1 MAVPT
6 PTFTALANPP
16 PKPSLRFI
24 ANITNANPALVTTTI
39 PHLYSSGIIA
49 RLYIPEDFG
58 MTQANQLFAPITV
71 INSTQFTIAIDTS
84 TFDVYNNPGDNLAR
98 AAMVVPIGEITASLD
113 NPFVNTLPNA
123 IPIVD
128 APIPVPPSFVGY
140 YQQQGE

>member
-1 MAVPT
+1 MVT

-16 PKPSLRFI
+16 NKPAMRFI

-39 PHLYSSGIIA
+39 PHLYQSGIIV
-49 RLYIPEDFG
+49 RLYIPKDFG
-58 MTQANQLFAPITV
+58 MYQANQLFGAITV
-71 INSTQFTIAIDTS
+71 INDTQFTIAINTQ

-98 AAMVVPIGEITASLD
+98 AAMVVPIGEITS
-113 NPFVNTLPNA
+113 NFYSPFTNTLPNA

-140 YQQQGE
+140 YTQQGE